1 MTQFL
6 QIINTK
12 TIEYNIIDPER
23 YMGKRQA
30 KIFIITK
37 KKKNCIK
44 SKGDFLSYYKDK
56 ETLLLLSTYGKEFIN
71 AEIKKENKPNVKSVQ
86 YKALAKLTVDNEMR
100 NIALKWIYTII
111 TDNKM
116 DINVYY
122 ITVSIFDRYLSIKG
136 ENDFDKEM
144 IKKIIFTS
152 FVIASKY
159 DNGNDYSM
167 LIESDISSL
176 EIDIYTSLHFDISFF
191 SSYNYIKAFFAD
203 FKLHNSKQINYMVS
217 LEKISI
223 AISKLITLEVSF
235 YNYSQSVLAIGCL
248 IKALDFIA
256 TKSRKI
262 KTSQLMLMKQWIN
275 LIIATNYKYCNNELI
290 VKVINKIQMY
300 WNISDFYIVSE
311 DELAINE

>member
-1 MTQFL
+1 
-6 QIINTK
+6 
-12 TIEYNIIDPER
+12 
-23 YMGKRQA
+23 MGKRQENIKD
-30 KIFIITK
+30 KIFIIRK
-37 KKKNCIK
+37 KKKKCII
-44 SKGDFLSYYKDK
+44 SKGAYLSYYTNK
-56 ETLLLLSTYGKEFIN
+56 ETIRILSAYGKDFIN
-71 AEIKKENKPNVKSVQ
+71 AQIKEENETNCKSLQ
-86 YKALAKLTVDNEMR
+86 YKELAKLTIDNELR
-100 NIALKWIYTII
+100 SIALKWIYTII
-111 TDNKM
+111 TDNNM

-122 ITVSIFDRYLSIKG
+122 ITVSIFDRYLSIKE
-136 ENDFDKEM
+136 ENAFDKEM

-159 DNGNDYSM
+159 DSGNDYSM

-176 EIDIYTSLHFDISFF
+176 EIDIYSSLQFDISFF

-203 FKLHNSKQINYMVS
+203 FNLHNSKQVNYMLS

-223 AISKLITLEVSF
+223 AISKLITLEISF

-275 LIIATNYKYCNNELI
+275 LIITTNYKYCNNELI
-290 VKVINKIQMY
+290 MKVINKIQMY
-300 WNISDFYIVSE
+300 WNISDFYIVNE
-311 DELAINE
+311 DELTINE